1 MGKILGFVRGVLGIG
16 QADATSKFEQPQDE
30 PLFMAMPNGELADAA
45 RAANGSLG
53 HFRQL
58 LADGTPTDVSSMV
71 KTRISDPA
79 SGVMWLWLTVDSA
92 TPSGF
97 NASVFEAPPEFT
109 DLSPGTRKFVP
120 ESEVADWALVSSGVM
135 QGGYSLRIQRSRLP
149 AAEREPFDRYIG
161 VSSYAPLPAPNN
173 SSKPTPLRG
182 AA

>member
-1 MGKILGFVRGVLGIG
+1 
-16 QADATSKFEQPQDE
+16 
-30 PLFMAMPNGELADAA
+30 MPKGELADAA
-45 RAANGSLG
+45 RAANGSLS
-53 HFRQL
+53 HFRRL
-58 LADGTPTDVSSMV
+58 LADGTPTDVPSMV

-79 SGVMWLWLTVDSA
+79 SGVMWLWLTVESA

-97 NASVFEAPPEFT
+97 NASVFEAPPEFA